1 MAFYGNKYFKTSMG
15 VDILQ
20 PILHQQSKPEYNLIV
35 RSQIYKFV
43 QSKCLAQDF
52 VPIVVFN

>member
-1 MAFYGNKYFKTSMG
+1 MAFYGNKYFKTSME

-43 QSKCLAQDF
+43 LSKCLAQDF